1 MRFFKIAFLA
11 VCCLLLSACSSFQPN
26 LTDLMQSPKLT
37 EEQAEIYEALTNAA
51 DVSDVQLKYPKSGDY
66 RSAFVMFDLDAD
78 GEDEA
83 LVFYNMPSWGGN
95 VRIMVL
101 DHQQDEWVSVY
112 DAVGEGTDVT
122 EVDFQVLTA
131 SGRHCVLIGW
141 EQGTSENTSISVYDY
156 TGGQLR
162 VLYESEYSQMLI
174 EDLDQDGT
182 KEILLGI
189 FKASSKTGAIRLIN
203 DTEDGLQ
210 SASRVVM
217 DSTITGFLGIEIGWL
232 AQNEI
237 AVFVDAYTSSTQI
250 VTEIMV
256 YTDDGKLRSLSSH
269 YGGLDRPLLREV
281 PVRCEDINGD
291 GILEIPVSLVEY
303 SEEEREEDN
312 RKNLLQYLY
321 LSNPEELER
330 LGEADS
336 AENSQA
342 GSVTFTFSPVWT
354 GFVNLDYGFRFQFPE
369 EWIGQVNVVKESDRN
384 EWVFT
389 LRTEAAEPP
398 ALLRIRVYG
407 QDEPR
412 DVFDNLVYE
421 QLEKRGVYEYYAAP
435 VKSSAVP
442 EQMQL
447 SMEEIRERFSIV
459 KS

>member
-232 AQNEI
+232 AQNQI

-250 VTEIMV
+250 VTELMV

-281 PVRCEDINGD
+281 PVRCEDINRD

>member
-232 AQNEI
+232 AQNQI

-369 EWIGQVNVVKESDRN
+369 EWIGQVNVVKEPDRN

>member
-217 DSTITGFLGIEIGWL
+217 DSTITGFLGIEIGRL
-232 AQNEI
+232 AQNQI

-250 VTEIMV
+250 VTELMV

-354 GFVNLDYGFRFQFPE
+354 GFVNLDYGFRFRFPE

>member
-1 MRFFKIAFLA
+1 M
-11 VCCLLLSACSSFQPN
+11 
-26 LTDLMQSPKLT
+26 
-37 EEQAEIYEALTNAA
+37 
-51 DVSDVQLKYPKSGDY
+51 
-66 RSAFVMFDLDAD
+66 
-78 GEDEA
+78 
-83 LVFYNMPSWGGN
+83 
-95 VRIMVL
+95 
-101 DHQQDEWVSVY
+101 
-112 DAVGEGTDVT
+112 
-122 EVDFQVLTA
+122 TA

-210 SASRVVM
+210 SASRIVM

-232 AQNEI
+232 AQDQI

-369 EWIGQVNVVKESDRN
+369 EWMDR
-384 EWVFT
+384 
-389 LRTEAAEPP
+389 
-398 ALLRIRVYG
+398 
-407 QDEPR
+407 
-412 DVFDNLVYE
+412 
-421 QLEKRGVYEYYAAP
+421 
-435 VKSSAVP
+435 
-442 EQMQL
+442 
-447 SMEEIRERFSIV
+447 
-459 KS
+459 

>member
-51 DVSDVQLKYPKSGDY
+51 DVSDVQLKYPKGGDY

-232 AQNEI
+232 AQNQI

-291 GILEIPVSLVEY
+291 GILEIPVSLAEY

-384 EWVFT
+384 EWVFA

>member
-1 MRFFKIAFLA
+1 MRLFKLAFLA

-232 AQNEI
+232 AQNQI

>member
-51 DVSDVQLKYPKSGDY
+51 DVSDVQLKYPKGGDY

-232 AQNEI
+232 AQNQI

-269 YGGLDRPLLREV
+269 YSGLDRPLLREV

-447 SMEEIRERFSIV
+447 SIEEIRERFSIV

>member
-232 AQNEI
+232 AQNQI

-250 VTEIMV
+250 VTELMV

-281 PVRCEDINGD
+281 PVRCEDINRD
-291 GILEIPVSLVEY
+291 GMLEIPVSLVEY

>member
-232 AQNEI
+232 AQNQI

-269 YGGLDRPLLREV
+269 YSGLDRPLLREV
-281 PVRCEDINGD
+281 PVRCEDINRD

>member
-217 DSTITGFLGIEIGWL
+217 DSTITGFLGIEIGRL
-232 AQNEI
+232 AQNQI

-269 YGGLDRPLLREV
+269 YSGLDRPLLREV

-447 SMEEIRERFSIV
+447 SMEEIRERFSIA

>member
-189 FKASSKTGAIRLIN
+189 FKASSKTGDIRLIN

-232 AQNEI
+232 AQNQI

>member
-131 SGRHCVLIGW
+131 SGWHCVLIGW

-232 AQNEI
+232 AQNQI

>member
-101 DHQQDEWVSVY
+101 DHQQDKWVSVY

-232 AQNEI
+232 AQNQI

-250 VTEIMV
+250 VTELMV

>member
-232 AQNEI
+232 AQNQI

-321 LSNPEELER
+321 LSNPGELER

>member
-217 DSTITGFLGIEIGWL
+217 DSTITGFLGIEIGRL
-232 AQNEI
+232 AQNQI

-250 VTEIMV
+250 VTELMV

-421 QLEKRGVYEYYAAP
+421 QLENGVFTNI
-435 VKSSAVP
+435 
-442 EQMQL
+442 MQRRSNHRL
-447 SMEEIRERFSIV
+447 CRSRCS
-459 KS
+459 

>member
-232 AQNEI
+232 AQNQI

-250 VTEIMV
+250 VTELMV

-447 SMEEIRERFSIV
+447 
-459 KS
+459 

>member
-232 AQNEI
+232 AQNQI

-250 VTEIMV
+250 VTELMV

-354 GFVNLDYGFRFQFPE
+354 GFVNLDYGFRFRFPE

>member
-232 AQNEI
+232 AQNQI

-281 PVRCEDINGD
+281 PVRCEDINRD

-398 ALLRIRVYG
+398 ALLRVRVYG

>member
-232 AQNEI
+232 AQNQI

-398 ALLRIRVYG
+398 ALLRVRVYG

>member
-189 FKASSKTGAIRLIN
+189 FKASSKTGDIRLIN

-232 AQNEI
+232 AQNQI

-250 VTEIMV
+250 VTELMV

>member
-141 EQGTSENTSISVYDY
+141 DQGTSENTSISVYDY

-232 AQNEI
+232 AQNQI

-250 VTEIMV
+250 VTELMV

-447 SMEEIRERFSIV
+447 SMEEIRERFSFL
-459 KS
+459 

>member
-217 DSTITGFLGIEIGWL
+217 DSTITGFLGIEIGRL
-232 AQNEI
+232 AQNQI

-250 VTEIMV
+250 VTELMV

>member
-232 AQNEI
+232 AQNQI

-250 VTEIMV
+250 VTELMV

-281 PVRCEDINGD
+281 PVRCEDINRD

-354 GFVNLDYGFRFQFPE
+354 GFVNLDYGFRVPVPGRMDWTGECSQ
-369 EWIGQVNVVKESDRN
+369 
-384 EWVFT
+384 
-389 LRTEAAEPP
+389 
-398 ALLRIRVYG
+398 RVRSERMGIYPSYG
-407 QDEPR
+407 
-412 DVFDNLVYE
+412 
-421 QLEKRGVYEYYAAP
+421 G
-435 VKSSAVP
+435 S
-442 EQMQL
+442 
-447 SMEEIRERFSIV
+447 
-459 KS
+459 

>member
-232 AQNEI
+232 AQNQI

-354 GFVNLDYGFRFQFPE
+354 GIVNLDYGFRFQFPE

-398 ALLRIRVYG
+398 ALRRIRVYG

>member
-232 AQNEI
+232 AQNQI

-250 VTEIMV
+250 VTELMV

-281 PVRCEDINGD
+281 PVRCEDINRD

-389 LRTEAAEPP
+389 LRTEAAEPS

>member
-232 AQNEI
+232 AQNQI

>member
-232 AQNEI
+232 AQNQI

-447 SMEEIRERFSIV
+447 SMEEIRERFSIA

>member
-51 DVSDVQLKYPKSGDY
+51 DVSDVQLKYPKSGNY

-217 DSTITGFLGIEIGWL
+217 DSTITGFLGIEIGRL
-232 AQNEI
+232 AQNQI

-269 YGGLDRPLLREV
+269 YSGLDRPLLREV

>member
-232 AQNEI
+232 AQNQI

-250 VTEIMV
+250 VTELMV

-312 RKNLLQYLY
+312 RKNLLQYLC
-321 LSNPEELER
+321 LSNPGELER

-342 GSVTFTFSPVWT
+342 GSVTFTFSPVWN

>member
-210 SASRVVM
+210 SASRIVM

-232 AQNEI
+232 AQDQI

>member
-210 SASRVVM
+210 SASRIVM

-232 AQNEI
+232 AQNQI

-250 VTEIMV
+250 VTELMV

>member
-51 DVSDVQLKYPKSGDY
+51 DVSDVQLKYPKGGDY

-232 AQNEI
+232 AQNQI

-269 YGGLDRPLLREV
+269 YSGLDRPLLREV

>member
-232 AQNEI
+232 AQNQI

-354 GFVNLDYGFRFQFPE
+354 GFVNLDYGFRFRFPE

>member
-51 DVSDVQLKYPKSGDY
+51 DVSDVQLKYPKSGVY

-232 AQNEI
+232 AQNQI

-330 LGEADS
+330 LGETDL

>member
-217 DSTITGFLGIEIGWL
+217 DSTITGFLGIEIGRL
-232 AQNEI
+232 AQNQI

-250 VTEIMV
+250 VTELMV

-447 SMEEIRERFSIV
+447 SMEEIRERFSIA

>member
-232 AQNEI
+232 AQNQI

-250 VTEIMV
+250 VTELMV

>member
-232 AQNEI
+232 AQNQI

-269 YGGLDRPLLREV
+269 YSGLDRPLLREV

-312 RKNLLQYLY
+312 RKNLLQYLC

-447 SMEEIRERFSIV
+447 SMEEIRERFSIA